1 MPDPL
6 QPQSLEDLLEESQ
19 QTGTPQNIEDLF
31 AESAAQQENVAAG
44 RTPLGLTPEEQAEG
58 REFYKG
64 TLPRAVATTAGGM
77 VGGVPGS
84 MIGAGAGEL
93 LTGRGPKQAVESA
106 LLTGAFGKLT
116 NLGIRGL
123 GYLGG
128 VKQRA
133 ITPVLRAG
141 PKRTI
146 RAISK
151 PAGTAEETAAL
162 SALEATRKFTK
173 PGGEFPAM
181 RQAEAALKTLDEKM
195 AAAHAK
201 PARRILVDKIDEMI
215 AARTPAAN
223 PEEQAANAQLER
235 FKKFVPELKDATGLN
250 DWLRRIRGP
259 IKAQLGKPGAP
270 LHAND
275 IKEMQ
280 AFTRAYRDTLLGGP
294 QSEGAQAFAK
304 SSRQIQAAKDLQKII
319 ADPRGNLKPGA
330 EAAWR
335 RVISDKNH
343 VTRRA
348 MENFDALTG
357 SKITQEAEALAMRRL
372 WNPEDAGNAVFIL
385 SMIARAVRETSRVIA
400 KTGAV
405 VRPLVPAAGTALL
418 TAEEEK
424 K

>member
-1 MPDPL
+1 MPDTL
-6 QPQSLEDLLEESQ
+6 QPQSLEDLLEEPQ
-19 QTGTPQNIEDLF
+19 QAGGPQNIEDLF
-31 AESAAQQENVAAG
+31 AESERQQANLAAG
-44 RTPLGLTPEEQAEG
+44 RTPGGLTPEEQAEG
-58 REFYKG
+58 REFYTG
-64 TLPRAVATTAGGM
+64 TVPRFVTTTAGGM
-77 VGGVPGS
+77 VGGVPGA

-93 LTGRGPKQAVESA
+93 LTGRSPKQAVESA

-116 NLGIRGL
+116 NLGIRGI

-141 PKRTI
+141 PARTI

-151 PAGTAEETAAL
+151 PAGTAEEMAARGT
-162 SALEATRKFTK
+162 LETTRRFTR

-181 RQAEAALKTLDEKM
+181 RQAEAALEALNERM
-195 AAAHAK
+195 AAAGAR
-201 PARRILVDKIDEMI
+201 PARRLIVGKINEMI

-223 PEEQAANAQLER
+223 PEELAANTQLER
-235 FKKFVPELKDATGLN
+235 FKKFVPELKDAMGLN

-270 LHAND
+270 LHASD
-275 IKEMQ
+275 IKEVQ

-294 QSEGAQAFAK
+294 ESAGAQAFAK

-335 RVISDKNH
+335 RVLSDKDH
-343 VTRRA
+343 VVRRA

-372 WNPEDAGNAVFIL
+372 WNPDDAGNAVFIL
-385 SMIARAVRETSRVIA
+385 SIIARAIRETARIIA

-405 VRPLVPAAGTALL
+405 VRPVVPAAGTAIL
-418 TAEEEK
+418 TEEEK